1 MKLRQIITFLTCFF
15 SALAVQAMTVEVRGN
30 VVFATG
36 PVQDDLAQFEAAFD
50 KPGVDTVAFVNSPGG
65 DLWTGLRVGR
75 LIASR
80 GFNTVAAGSCVSAC
94 SIMFMGGKL
103 RSFSDAFRP
112 AQTFIGIHGAHD
124 RLTKA
129 VNPILQPQIFAF
141 YKLNMSDR
149 FNATVMNQALYDMD
163 DAGSLLRVFDGAREP
178 KRVAFHCRSM
188 QTLRKDCTEF
198 KDLDALALG
207 LVTTSA
213 YTPLDLPASF
223 KQLPMVL
230 GQELKQA
237 FPNLAEQLKLMGEQN
252 CKSDPC
258 RKLVSDYSTL
268 KDNKAIAVSVGATTD
283 GAGVGTT
290 GNRDTAINAFV
301 GAIYACN
308 HVRGLP
314 ARLCEARIT
323 NGYDVS
329 DLYVSAQAAH
339 ADALA
344 RLTAPPDKFYANEE
358 YGGAMTSATGL
369 RTQKVHDITPQKI
382 DGIKVYGTQELA
394 VALKSAQPPLVIDV
408 WAAVNEAIPSAVT
421 LLMGGLAFDD
431 AQGDA
436 VYEGRFAGLLKALS
450 PDPAKP
456 IVFYCQSRD
465 CWLSVNAA
473 LRAKKLGYSQVGWYR
488 GGMESWKA
496 ANLPVGQV
504 IVRAVVR

>member
-1 MKLRQIITFLTCFF
+1 MKRILVFLIFAAV
-15 SALAVQAMTVEVRGN
+15 ALAGQAMTVEVRGN

-36 PVQDDLAQFEAAFD
+36 PVGDDVALFEAAFE

-75 LIASR
+75 LIAAR
-80 GFNTVAAGSCVSAC
+80 GLNTVAAGSCVSAC
-94 SIMFMGGKL
+94 SIMFMGGKQ

-124 RLTKA
+124 RMTKA
-129 VNPILQPQIFAF
+129 VSPILQPQIFAF

-149 FNATVMNQALYDMD
+149 FNAAVMNQALYDME
-163 DAGSLLRVFDGAREP
+163 DAGSLLRVFDGERTP
-178 KRVAFHCRSM
+178 KRVPFHCKSVH
-188 QTLRKDCTEF
+188 TLRKDCTEF
-198 KDLDALALG
+198 KDQDALSLG
-207 LVTTSA
+207 IVTVNA
-213 YTPLDLPASF
+213 FTPLDLPASF

-237 FPNLAEQLKLMGEQN
+237 FPDMADQIKQMSDQF

-258 RKLVSDYSTL
+258 RKLLADYPTL
-268 KDNKAIAVSVGATTD
+268 KDNKAIAVAIGD
-283 GAGVGTT
+283 AGLGTS
-290 GNRDTAINAFV
+290 GNRDTTINAFV
-301 GAIYACN
+301 AAIYACN

-314 ARLCEARIT
+314 ARLCEARAT

-329 DLYVSAQAAH
+329 DLYVNAQAAH

-344 RLTAPPDKFYANEE
+344 RLTVPSEKFYANEE
-358 YGGAMTSATGL
+358 FGGGMTSATGL
-369 RTQKVHDITPQKI
+369 RTQKVHDTTPQKVE
-382 DGIKVYGTQELA
+382 GIRVYGTQKLA
-394 VALKSAQPPLVIDV
+394 MALKSAQPPLVIDV

-431 AQGDA
+431 ASGDA
-436 VYEGRFAGLLKALS
+436 IYEARFAGLLKALS

-456 IVFYCQSRD
+456 VVFYCQSRD
-465 CWLSVNAA
+465 CWLSVNAS

-504 IVRAVVR
+504 VVRAVVR

>member
-1 MKLRQIITFLTCFF
+1 MKLKRILALLAGFF
-15 SALAVQAMTVEVRGN
+15 CALAGQAMTVQVQGN

-80 GFNTVAAGSCVSAC
+80 GLNTVAAGSCVSAC
-94 SIMFMGGKL
+94 SIMFMGGKQ

-124 RLTKA
+124 RLTKS

-141 YKLNMSDR
+141 YKLNMAER
-149 FNATVMNQALYDMD
+149 FNAAVMNQALYEMEDS
-163 DAGSLLRVFDGAREP
+163 GSLLRVFDGARAP
-178 KRVAFHCRSM
+178 KRVPFHCKSG
-188 QTLRKDCTEF
+188 QTLRKDCNEF
-198 KDLDALALG
+198 KELDAVSLG
-207 LVTTSA
+207 IVTTHA
-213 YTPLDLPASF
+213 YTALELPASF

-230 GQELKQA
+230 GQELKTA
-237 FPNLAEQLKLMGEQN
+237 FPDMADQLKQMSDQF

-258 RKLVSDYSTL
+258 RSLLGAYATL
-268 KDNKAIAVSVGATTD
+268 KDNKAIAVAMD
-283 GAGVGTT
+283 GPGLGTT

-314 ARLCEARIT
+314 ARLCEARVT

-344 RLTAPPDKFYANEE
+344 RLTVPSEKFYANEE
-358 YGGAMTSATGL
+358 FGGGMTSATGL

-382 DGIKVYGTQELA
+382 EGIKVYGTQELA
-394 VALKSAQPPLVIDV
+394 MALKSAQPPVVVDV
-408 WAAVNEAIPSAVT
+408 WAAVNEAIPTAVT

-436 VYEGRFAGLLKALS
+436 VYEARFAGLLKALS
-450 PDPAKP
+450 PDLSKP
-456 IVFYCQSRD
+456 IVFYCLSRD

-473 LRAKKLGYSQVGWYR
+473 LRARKLGYSQVGWYR

-504 IVRAVVR
+504 VVRAVVR

>member
-1 MKLRQIITFLTCFF
+1 MKRI
-15 SALAVQAMTVEVRGN
+15 LAFVIFAVSTLACQAMTVEVQGR

-36 PVQDDLAQFEAAFD
+36 PVGDDLAKFEAAFD
-50 KPGVDTVAFVNSPGG
+50 TPGVDTVAFVNSPGG

-94 SIMFMGGKL
+94 SIMFMGGKK

-112 AQTFIGIHGAHD
+112 AQTYIGIHGAHD
-124 RLTKA
+124 RTTKA

-149 FNATVMNQALYDMD
+149 FNAAVMNQALYDMD
-163 DAGSLLRVFDGAREP
+163 DSGSLLRVFDASREP
-178 KRVAFHCRSM
+178 KRVPFHCKSV
-188 QTLRKDCTEF
+188 QTLRKDCSEF
-198 KDLDALALG
+198 KDFDALSLG
-207 LVTTSA
+207 IVTTNA
-213 YTPLDLPASF
+213 YTALELPASF

-230 GQELKQA
+230 GQELKAA
-237 FPNLAEQLKLMGEQN
+237 FPDMADQLKQMSDQF

-258 RKLVSDYSTL
+258 RKLISDYSTL
-268 KDNKAIAVSVGATTD
+268 KDNKAIAVPVGE
-283 GAGVGTT
+283 AGVGTT
-290 GNRDTAINAFV
+290 GNRDTTINAFV

-314 ARLCEARIT
+314 ARLCEARVT

-339 ADALA
+339 ADALV
-344 RLTAPPDKFYANEE
+344 RLTAPSDKFYANEE

-369 RTQKVHDITPQKI
+369 RTQKVHDITPQRI

-394 VALKSAQPPLVIDV
+394 MALKSAQPPLVVDV

-421 LLMGGLAFDD
+421 LLAGGLAFDD

-436 VYEGRFAGLLKALS
+436 IYEGRFAGLLKALS

-456 IVFYCQSRD
+456 VVFYCQSRD

-496 ANLPVGQV
+496 ANLPVGRV

>member
-1 MKLRQIITFLTCFF
+1 MKHIPIFAFLSFLFC
-15 SALAVQAMTVEVRGN
+15 ALAGQAMTVQVQGN

-36 PVQDDLAQFEAAFD
+36 PVLDDLPQFEAAFE

-94 SIMFMGGKL
+94 SIMFMGGKQ

-112 AQTFIGIHGAHD
+112 TQTFIGIHGAHD

-129 VNPILQPQIFAF
+129 VNSILQPQIFAF
-141 YKLNMSDR
+141 YKLNMLDR
-149 FNATVMNQALYDMD
+149 FNSEVINKALYDME
-163 DAGSLLRVFDGAREP
+163 DAGSLLRIFDGARVP
-178 KRVAFHCRSM
+178 KRVPFHCKSA

-198 KDLDALALG
+198 KELDALSLG
-207 LVTTSA
+207 IVTTNT
-213 YTPLDLPASF
+213 YTAIDLPASF
-223 KQLPMVL
+223 RQLPMVL
-230 GQELKQA
+230 GRELTQA
-237 FPNLAEQLKLMGEQN
+237 FPDLPEHLKVMSEQN

-258 RKLVSDYSTL
+258 RKLLGDYASL
-268 KDNKAIAVSVGATTD
+268 KDNKAIALPLGE
-283 GAGVGTT
+283 AGVGTS
-290 GNRDTAINAFV
+290 GNRDTAINAYV

-308 HVRGLP
+308 HVRGVP
-314 ARLCEARIT
+314 ARLCEARVV

-344 RLTAPPDKFYANEE
+344 KLSAPPDKFYANEE
-358 YGGAMTSATGL
+358 FGGAMTSAIGL

-394 VALKSAQPPLVIDV
+394 VALKSPQPPLIVDV

-431 AQGDA
+431 AAGDA

-450 PDPAKP
+450 PDLSKP
-456 IVFYCQSRD
+456 VVFYCQSRD

-473 LRAKKLGYSQVGWYR
+473 LRAKKLGYTQVGWYR

-504 IVRAVVR
+504 EVRAVVR

>member
-1 MKLRQIITFLTCFF
+1 MTLKRILVGLVCSFC
-15 SALAVQAMTVEVRGN
+15 AVAGQAMTVEVRGN

-50 KPGVDTVAFVNSPGG
+50 KPGVDTVVFVNSPGG

-80 GFNTVAAGSCVSAC
+80 GFNTVAAGSCISAC
-94 SIMFMGGKL
+94 SIMFMGGKQ

-129 VNPILQPQIFAF
+129 VNPVLQPQMFAF
-141 YKLNMSDR
+141 YKLNMSER
-149 FNATVMNQALYDMD
+149 FNAEVMNKALYEMD
-163 DAGSLLRVFDGAREP
+163 DAGSLLRVFDGARDP
-178 KRVAFHCRSM
+178 KRVPFHCRSA

-207 LVTTSA
+207 IVTTNA
-213 YTPLDLPASF
+213 FTAVDLPASF

-230 GQELKQA
+230 GQELKSA
-237 FPNLAEQLKLMGEQN
+237 FPDLTDHLKLMSDQY
-252 CKSDPC
+252 CKTDPC
-258 RKLVSDYSTL
+258 RKLISDYSTL
-268 KDNKAIAVSVGATTD
+268 KDNKAIAVPVGE
-283 GAGVGTT
+283 AGVGTS
-290 GNRDTAINAFV
+290 GNRDTTINAFV

-314 ARLCEARIT
+314 ARLCEARVT

-329 DLYVSAQAAH
+329 DLYTGAQAAH
-339 ADALA
+339 AEALA
-344 RLTAPPDKFYANEE
+344 KLAAPSEKFYANEE
-358 YGGAMTSATGL
+358 FGGAMTSATGL

-394 VALKSAQPPLVIDV
+394 VALKSAQPPLVVDV

-431 AQGDA
+431 ATGDA

-450 PDPAKP
+450 PDASKP

-496 ANLPVGQV
+496 ANLPVGRV

>member
-1 MKLRQIITFLTCFF
+1 MKRAVAFLIFAIY
-15 SALAVQAMTVEVRGN
+15 ALAGQAMTVLVQGN

-36 PVQDDLAQFEAAFD
+36 QVLDDLAQFEAAFD

-94 SIMFMGGKL
+94 SIMFMGGKQ

-141 YKLNMSDR
+141 YRLNMSER
-149 FNATVMNQALYDMD
+149 FNSDVMNKALYEMD
-163 DAGSLLRVFDGAREP
+163 DAGSLLRVFDANREP
-178 KRVAFHCRSM
+178 KRVPFHCKSV
-188 QTLRKDCTEF
+188 QTLRKDCSEF
-198 KDLDALALG
+198 KDLDALSLG
-207 LVTTSA
+207 IVTSNA
-213 YTPLDLPASF
+213 YTALELPASF

-230 GQELKQA
+230 GQELKAA
-237 FPNLAEQLKLMGEQN
+237 FPDMADQLKQMSDQF

-258 RKLVSDYSTL
+258 RKLITDYPAL
-268 KDNKAIAVSVGATTD
+268 KDNKAIAVAIGD
-283 GAGVGTT
+283 AGLGTS

-301 GAIYACN
+301 AAIYACN

-314 ARLCEARIT
+314 ARLCEARAT

-344 RLTAPPDKFYANEE
+344 RLTAPSDKFYANEE
-358 YGGAMTSATGL
+358 FGGGMTSATGL

-394 VALKSAQPPLVIDV
+394 VALKSAQPPLVVDV
-408 WAAVNEAIPSAVT
+408 WAAINDAIPSAVT
-421 LLMGGLAFDD
+421 LLAGGLAFDD
-431 AQGDA
+431 ATGDA
-436 VYEGRFAGLLKALS
+436 MYEARFAGLLKALS

-496 ANLPVGQV
+496 AGLPVGQV
-504 IVRAVVR
+504 VVRAVVR

>member
-1 MKLRQIITFLTCFF
+1 MNRILVFLIC
-15 SALAVQAMTVEVRGN
+15 AVCAMAGQAMTVEVKGN

-36 PVQDDLAQFEAAFD
+36 PVGDDLAQFEAAFE
-50 KPGVDTVAFVNSPGG
+50 KPGVDTVALVNSPGG
-65 DLWTGLRVGR
+65 DLWTGLRVGG

-80 GFNTVAAGSCVSAC
+80 GLNTVAAGSCVSAC
-94 SIMFMGGKL
+94 SIMFMAGKQ
-103 RSFSDAFRP
+103 RSFSDVFRP

-124 RLTKA
+124 RMTKA
-129 VNPILQPQIFAF
+129 VNPVLQPQIFAF
-141 YKLNMSDR
+141 YKLNMSER
-149 FNATVMNQALYDMD
+149 FNAAVMNQALYDME
-163 DAGSLLRVFDGAREP
+163 DAGSLLRVFDAVRLP
-178 KRVAFHCRSM
+178 KRVPFHCKSA

-198 KDLDALALG
+198 KDQDALSLG
-207 LVTTSA
+207 IVTVNAFTA
-213 YTPLDLPASF
+213 LDLPPSF

-230 GQELKQA
+230 GQELKAA
-237 FPNLAEQLKLMGEQN
+237 FPDMADQLKQMSDQF

-258 RKLVSDYSTL
+258 RKLLADYPTL
-268 KDNKAIAVSVGATTD
+268 KDNKAIAVAVAEG
-283 GAGVGTT
+283 GLGTT
-290 GNRDTAINAFV
+290 GNRDTTINAFV

-308 HVRGLP
+308 HVRGQP
-314 ARLCEARIT
+314 ARLCEARVT

-329 DLYVSAQAAH
+329 DLYASAHAAH
-339 ADALA
+339 VEALA
-344 RLTAPPDKFYANEE
+344 KLSPPPDKFYGNEE

-369 RTQKVHDITPQKI
+369 RTQRVHDITPQKI

-394 VALKSAQPPLVIDV
+394 VALKSPQPPLVIDV
-408 WAAVNEAIPSAVT
+408 WAAVNDAIPSAVT
-421 LLMGGLAFDD
+421 LLMGGLAFED
-431 AQGDA
+431 ANGDA

-456 IVFYCQSRD
+456 VVFYCQSRD

-496 ANLPVGQV
+496 ASLPVGQV